1 VPAAVGRVVVA
12 AGAGRELAADVA
24 TRRTAHRRRSAAVTL
39 AAVLHTATVERLV
52 VAAARHRRG
61 RQRVTGS
68 RRTSTT
74 RRFGDGRVDSGVE
87 VTADVDAG
95 ASRQLR

>member
-1 VPAAVGRVVVA
+1 MSAAVGRVVVA
-12 AGAGRELAADVA
+12 AGTGRELAADVA
-24 TRRTAHRRRSAAVTL
+24 TRRTAHRRRSAAVAL

-52 VAAARHRRG
+52 VAAARRRG
-61 RQRVTGS
+61 RQRVSGS
-68 RRTSTT
+68 RRTSTR
-74 RRFGDGRVDSGVE
+74 RRFGAGRVDSGLE